1 LGKDD
6 WAVLKKG
13 AILILF
19 RTGRGIFMSNSTI
32 GDDMK
37 KILLAGLGAV
47 AVTAEKS
54 KELVDKLAKKGEIT
68 WEQSKVLNEELTQK
82 MKKTYDEKIAP
93 IFAES
98 KTKVDNVVDN
108 LRTMTREQLKTVRE
122 QIEAMEKADEETRDG
137 DDVGGGKDE

>member
-1 LGKDD
+1 LGKND

-19 RTGRGIFMSNSTI
+19 RTGRRIIMNNNNI
-32 GDDMK
+32 GDDLK

-47 AVTAEKS
+47 ATTAEKS

-68 WEQSKVLNEELTQK
+68 WEQGRVLNEELTQK

-98 KTKVDNVVDN
+98 KTKVENVVDN
-108 LRTMTREQLKTVRE
+108 LRSMTREQLKTVKE

-137 DDVGGGKDE
+137 DDVGGGEDE